1 MNETMKTIL
10 ERRSTRSFSTEPV
23 SDEIL
28 KDLANAAMHAP
39 SGMCKKTWKFTVISN
54 KEIIGR
60 LATTISK
67 VLNREGYDMYK
78 PTALIIPS
86 NLRDNKHGKEDNACA
101 LQNIFLA
108 AESFGVASV
117 WINQLTGI
125 CDEPEIREILNELEI
140 PEDHVVYGLAALGYA
155 DPNSPKP
162 TYREIGE
169 VKFIK

>member
-1 MNETMKTIL
+1 MNETLKTIL
-10 ERRSTRSFSTEPV
+10 ERRSTRSFSTEPI

-54 KEIIGR
+54 KEIIER
-60 LATTISK
+60 LANTISK
-67 VLNREGYDMYK
+67 VLCREGYDMYK

>member
-54 KEIIGR
+54 KEIIER

-78 PTALIIPS
+78 PTA
-86 NLRDNKHGKEDNACA
+86 
-101 LQNIFLA
+101 QT
-108 AESFGVASV
+108 
-117 WINQLTGI
+117 QQ
-125 CDEPEIREILNELEI
+125 
-140 PEDHVVYGLAALGYA
+140 
-155 DPNSPKP
+155 
-162 TYREIGE
+162 
-169 VKFIK
+169 